1 MKQLDDYMGQL
12 TEKMKKWG
20 ILDNT
25 VIIVTSDHGEE
36 LFEHGFIGHASTSL
50 NAKLYDEIIHIP
62 LIIWWPKKLKHRVV
76 DELVQQI
83 DIMPTILDML
93 GLLPSEGLQGY
104 SLLPSIQGQKNLRII
119 YDLFFVRRFWGVSE
133 HKRDGRDQAPM
144 CQDERVE
151 AHLYQYARQVCEQ
164 WRIRRW

>member
-25 VIIVTSDHGEE
+25 VIIITSDHGEE

-62 LIIWWPKKLKHRVV
+62 LIIWWPKKLNTGSWTNWCSK
-76 DELVQQI
+76 
-83 DIMPTILDML
+83 
-93 GLLPSEGLQGY
+93 
-104 SLLPSIQGQKNLRII
+104 
-119 YDLFFVRRFWGVSE
+119 
-133 HKRDGRDQAPM
+133 
-144 CQDERVE
+144 
-151 AHLYQYARQVCEQ
+151 
-164 WRIRRW
+164 